1 MQSLRLVFRY
11 LIRQPRRAILTMLTF
26 AVATFIF
33 TVLAAIPSSID
44 MILKKTAETL
54 RVYSYNADGRYLGVP
69 ARDCRTVEQIPG
81 VVACM
86 PMVVLRATYQNAS
99 ETVQA
104 FALDADKVALM
115 YPDYNLPAEV
125 LEQFNNNRSAAVAGR
140 LLMRKHGWKVG
151 DVVTL
156 RGDSNRLDIKFTMVG
171 EIPADNYPNFFMFR
185 RDYLVEAEKRIGIP
199 EEKHPAGFLVTR
211 VDTASHVPSVIH
223 EIDRGFH
230 NSDFETA
237 SMTESEAVSGLMSTV
252 GDVREIVSA
261 ISAVIALTIFLIAA
275 NAMSMMVRERLRDV
289 AVLRALG
296 FSQPYI
302 ARILFGECALIG
314 AVGGGFGCA
323 LALWQFGSGE
333 TLRAVLESAGYLT
346 VTYDAALEALTR
358 RNRDQPAEC
367 RDSGVGR
374 DARDTG
380 RRLSQDNLSWLPA
393 DGVTNRV
400 EYIDEVAGGVITVY
414 HPNRVRRRT
423 QSPRALDSIP
433 SIVIGI
439 LLAGLTLSVT
449 RLLSNSVHQLQRRTA
464 DDVHCVLST
473 FDRQGP
479 GSGRVERRTLT
490 QSGQTECRP
499 ERKWIHLLRLLCSAL
514 PVIGVQ
520 LKVRGEMRRAANR
533 RFVDVLCHFRC
544 GHEGSVGSVL
554 DVRGR

>member
-1 MQSLRLVFRY
+1 
-11 LIRQPRRAILTMLTF
+11 MLTF

-69 ARDCRTVEQIPG
+69 ARDCRTIEKIPG

-104 FALDADKVALM
+104 FALDADKVAQM
-115 YPDYNLPAEV
+115 YPDYNLPPEV
-125 LEQFNNNRSAAVAGR
+125 IEQFTKLRSAAVAGR

-211 VDTASHVPSVIH
+211 VDTAAHLPSVIH
-223 EIDRGFH
+223 EIDSTFH

-252 GDVREIVSA
+252 GDIRGIVSA
-261 ISAVIALTIFLIAA
+261 VSAVIALTIFLIAA

-296 FSQPYI
+296 FERPYI

-314 AVGGGFGCA
+314 TAGGALGCA
-323 LALWQFGSGE
+323 LAVWQFGSGT

-346 VTYDAALEALTR
+346 VTYGAALEALL
-358 RNRDQPAEC
+358 AAIVI
-367 RDSGVGR
+367 SI
-374 DARDTG
+374 
-380 RRLSQDNLSWLPA
+380 LSAAIPVWGAMRVTPA
-393 DGVTNRV
+393 D
-400 EYIDEVAGGVITVY
+400 A
-414 HPNRVRRRT
+414 
-423 QSPRALDSIP
+423 
-433 SIVIGI
+433 
-439 LLAGLTLSVT
+439 
-449 RLLSNSVHQLQRRTA
+449 
-464 DDVHCVLST
+464 
-473 FDRQGP
+473 F
-479 GSGRVERRTLT
+479 
-490 QSGQTECRP
+490 
-499 ERKWIHLLRLLCSAL
+499 RKTI
-514 PVIGVQ
+514 
-520 LKVRGEMRRAANR
+520 
-533 RFVDVLCHFRC
+533 
-544 GHEGSVGSVL
+544 
-554 DVRGR
+554 